1 MYPHMSKFD
10 LFLF

>member
-1 MYPHMSKFD
+1 MYPHVSKFD